1 LAILVLDLQVFQPL
15 KENNMKIKYPAV
27 IVATLVHFIL
37 GGLWYSPLLFANKF
51 LQLVNWT
58 PEQVRQMESQS
69 HAKELVIA
77 FVMSFL
83 LVYILA
89 HFVQYTKATNAI
101 GGIQTAFWLWLG
113 FIVTTQMPLVLFERR
128 SFGLFLINVG
138 YQFVGCALAG
148 AILGVWRTREATEP
162 VTQPA

>member
-1 LAILVLDLQVFQPL
+1 
-15 KENNMKIKYPAV
+15 MKIKYPAV
-27 IVATLVHFIL
+27 LVATLVHFFL

-51 LQLVNWT
+51 MQLINWT
-58 PEQVRQMESQS
+58 PEQLRQIESES
-69 HAKELVIA
+69 HVKELVIA

-113 FIVTTQMPLVLFERR
+113 FIVTTQLPLTLFEKR
-128 SFGLFLINVG
+128 SFGLFLINVT

-148 AILGVWRTREATEP
+148 VILAVWRTREASDA
-162 VTQPA
+162 VAQAG

>member
-1 LAILVLDLQVFQPL
+1 
-15 KENNMKIKYPAV
+15 MKIKYPAV

-113 FIVTTQMPLVLFERR
+113 FIVTTQVPLVLFERR

-148 AILGVWRTREATEP
+148 AILAVWRTQEATTASA
-162 VTQPA
+162 VQSA